1 MSAAP
6 STEGSGYWL
15 AAAAASVPGT
25 YILTQVYIK
34 YSSAVFAGLGLP
46 KLLLTINQ
54 VFASQFFMLLGVVG
68 MAVVFGKVAEFNR
81 VCLFS
86 NWRNWFIP
94 VALGLELCLF
104 VPFALISWFS
114 IKVVVALRPVAPET
128 TQWILDY
135 SKALPKMLM
144 ESEWSVFLIIA
155 FAAVIV
161 APIVEEIVFRAVLF
175 NFFSSRVGVVV
186 AVIVTSLIFSVF
198 HLNVVAFFV
207 LFLLGVALQVLYI
220 KTKSIYSC
228 MVFHAAHNAVAM
240 LIMMSMR
247 ILR

>member
-1 MSAAP
+1 MSDA
-6 STEGSGYWL
+6 TLKGGSEYWL

-25 YILTQVYIK
+25 YILTQFYVMH
-34 YSSAVFAGLGLP
+34 SPAMFAELGLP

-54 VFASQFFMLLGVVG
+54 VLAPQFFMLLGVVG

-81 VCLFS
+81 VCSFS
-86 NWRNWFIP
+86 NWRNWYIP
-94 VALGLELCLF
+94 AAMGLEMCLF

-114 IKVVVALRPVAPET
+114 IKVVIALRPVAPET

-135 SKALPKMLM
+135 SKALQKMLM

-175 NFFSSRVGVVV
+175 NFFSRRVGVV
-186 AVIVTSLIFSVF
+186 AGVIVTSLIFSVF
-198 HLNVVAFFV
+198 HLNVVAFLV
-207 LFLLGVALQVLYI
+207 LFLLGIALQVLYI

-228 MVFHAAHNAVAM
+228 MLFHAAHNAVAI